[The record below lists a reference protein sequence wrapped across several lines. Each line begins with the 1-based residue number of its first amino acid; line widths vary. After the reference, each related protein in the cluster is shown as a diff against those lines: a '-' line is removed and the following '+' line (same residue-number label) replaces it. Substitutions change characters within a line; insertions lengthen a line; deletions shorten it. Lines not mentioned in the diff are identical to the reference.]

1 MSKMQTPK
9 KIRIED
15 FAGEFQD
22 LLKRLGYTL
31 NPFMDEVYSILNNN
45 IDYDNFRRQLV
56 DVNISTTDSGGL
68 QTNPEIRLTL
78 NGKVKG
84 ITIINVNNLTN
95 INTYLNVTPLIYW
108 TIQGDI
114 LKITHIGSL
123 ANSTKYL
130 FTVEIIYN

>member
-1 MSKMQTPK
+1 MQIPK
-9 KIRIED
+9 KIRVED
-15 FAGEFQD
+15 FEGEFQD
-22 LLKRLGYTL
+22 LLRRLGYSL

-45 IDYDNFRRQLV
+45 IDYDNLHRQILDFNV
-56 DVNISTTDSGGL
+56 TTNNTGGL
-68 QTNPEIRLTL
+68 QTPPEIRLTL